1 MKYGGLV
8 LKCVEF
14 VGIAEQYVCAHE
26 EVDEMSVGVAYELLD
41 CIVCKNIHMVE
52 HVLKDMLQ
60 CHVAERILVYYR
72 KTGIHGGK
80 GNNYVMIFVNF
91 ALIKRNNAI

>member
-1 MKYGGLV
+1 
-8 LKCVEF
+8 
-14 VGIAEQYVCAHE
+14 
-26 EVDEMSVGVAYELLD
+26 
-41 CIVCKNIHMVE
+41 MVE

-60 CHVAERILVYYR
+60 CHIAERILVYYR
-72 KTGIHGGK
+72 KTGIHIGK